1 MSLAVKV
8 RKLFRFFRSV
18 AFEFRFFLDR
28 GFSEPRFFQNHSVLG
43 SNANECIHLEFS
55 FYLKYILQ
63 KSDRLFYGEQLSI
76 NFFKL
81 RFS

>member
-18 AFEFRFFLDR
+18 AFEFGIFLDR
-28 GFSEPRFFQNHSVLG
+28 GLPEPRFFQNHSVLG

-63 KSDRLFYGEQLSI
+63 K
-76 NFFKL
+76 K
-81 RFS
+81 